1 MTMGLKTSV
10 DAGKVADAKW
20 LIKNEI
26 QTKWDRIS
34 REEISTLRNS
44 DDLALQLQ
52 AKYGFSK
59 TYALWEVQ
67 TFLRCRAF

>member
-1 MTMGLKTSV
+1 MGLETSV
-10 DAGKVADAKW
+10 AAGEVADAKRV
-20 LIKNEI
+20 IRNEI

-34 REEISTLRNS
+34 QEEVSALRNS

-52 AKYGFSK
+52 AKYGFNK

-67 TFLRCRAF
+67 TFLKCRAF